1 MSAAADPPPS
11 DADRAQIAGLPLD
24 ASQREL
30 VAAAVELL
38 RERAVVGRHEVA
50 AALRTRRGE
59 VHRGLH
65 VESSIGRASI
75 CAEGAAV
82 AAAAVAG
89 DTEIETIVAVLDTGD
104 GWRVVTPCGLCRE
117 LIGDYAPGATV
128 IDYDAAREEPVKA
141 VPVAELLPGKTTRRW
156 RGAES

>member
-1 MSAAADPPPS
+1 MTEPAEIPLGAAD
-11 DADRAQIAGLPLD
+11 
-24 ASQREL
+24 REL
-30 VAAAVELL
+30 VAAALELL
-38 RERAVVGRHEVA
+38 RERAVPRRHEVA
-50 AALRTRRGE
+50 AALRTRSGA

-82 AAAAVAG
+82 AAAAAAG

-117 LIGDYAPGATV
+117 LISDYAPEATV
-128 IDYDAAREEPVKA
+128 IDYDAAREEPVKP
-141 VPVAELLPGKTTRRW
+141 VPVRELLPGKTRRLW
-156 RGAES
+156 DAG